1 MRISDWSSDV
11 CSSDL
16 FDVAPFHASLFEAAI
31 RAGIDIQPVALR
43 FMHKGRRSD
52 YISFVG
58 DQTLFQNLWLL
69 LGTTGAAVEA
79 EFLPI
84 MASSDCRDWGRGRT
98 AAQAHAAHLGAVACP
113 EDVAR
118 VD

>member
-79 EFLPI
+79 AFLPI
-84 MASSDCRDWGRGRT
+84 RSEGRGVGKEGGSPGRSWWL
-98 AAQAHAAHLGAVACP
+98 QEP
-113 EDVAR
+113 
-118 VD
+118 